1 MAITK
6 RKLAEQALRIIQG
19 GAIRDDSE
27 IDIREI
33 MMNIEQERDK
43 LVKQEIFESLQ
54 IAGTY
59 GATSVNGSFVTSY
72 VLDVETDNI
81 KDMKFSKLPVTPISL
96 PNDLGV
102 VQASFVQDQYK
113 PFMRMSTGHLGLY
126 SGMPSEAALGRV
138 GYFVENSL
146 QFSQESSQG
155 TKIFYNKGM
164 KNCNKK
170 VLVKIVTVS
179 EDIDPDDI
187 FPITP
192 DMQSL
197 IIRNV
202 VELYSIMRNATSDEQ
217 NDNIK

>member
-19 GAIRDDSE
+19 GAIRDDAE

-43 LVKQEIFESLQ
+43 LVQQEIFQSLQ
-54 IAGTY
+54 ISGGY
-59 GATSVNGSFVTSY
+59 GATSINGAFVTSY
-72 VLDVETDNI
+72 VLNVETDNI

-96 PNDLGV
+96 PSDMGV
-102 VQASFVQDQYK
+102 VQVSFVQDQYK
-113 PFMRMSTGHLGLY
+113 PFMRVSTGQLGLY
-126 SGMPSEAALGRV
+126 SGMPSENALGRV
-138 GYFVENSL
+138 GFFIENSL
-146 QFSQESSQG
+146 EFSQESFQG

-164 KNCNKK
+164 KNCNKE

-179 EDIDPDDI
+179 EDIASDDI

-192 DMQSL
+192 EMQST
-197 IIRNV
+197 IVRNV
-202 VELYSIMRNATSDEQ
+202 VELYSIMRNAISDEQ
-217 NDNIK
+217 NDNIE

>member
-19 GAIRDDSE
+19 GAIRDDAE
-27 IDIREI
+27 IDIREV

-43 LVKQEIFESLQ
+43 LVRQSIFESLQ
-54 IAGTY
+54 IAGGY
-59 GATSVNGSFVTSY
+59 GATSINGSFVTSY

-81 KDMKFSKLPVTPISL
+81 KDMKFSKIPVTPISL
-96 PNDLGV
+96 PNDMGV

-113 PFMRMSTGHLGLY
+113 PFMRMSTGQLGLY
-126 SGMPSEAALGRV
+126 HGMPSEAALGRI

-146 QFSQESSQG
+146 EFSQDSSQG

-164 KNCNKK
+164 KNCSKQ
-170 VLVKIVTVS
+170 VLVKVVTVS

-187 FPITP
+187 FPVTP
-192 DMQSL
+192 EMQSM

-217 NDNIK
+217 NDNIE

>member
-19 GAIRDDSE
+19 GAIRDDAE
-27 IDIREI
+27 IDIREV

-43 LVKQEIFESLQ
+43 LVRQEIFESLQ
-54 IAGTY
+54 ITGSY

-72 VLDVETDNI
+72 IVDVETDNV

-96 PNDLGV
+96 PSDMGV

-113 PFMRMSTGHLGLY
+113 PFMRLSTGQLGLY
-126 SGMPSEAALGRV
+126 SGMPSEAALGRI
-138 GYFVENSL
+138 GFFVENSL

-164 KNCNKK
+164 KNCKK
-170 VLVKIVTVS
+170 QVLVKVVTVS
-179 EDIDPDDI
+179 EDIAPDDI
-187 FPITP
+187 FPVTP
-192 DMQSL
+192 EMQSI

-202 VELYSIMRNATSDEQ
+202 VELYSIMRNAMSDEQ
-217 NDNIK
+217 NDNIE